1 MMRRQF
7 RKIDDYLKIL
17 DNKKVILIDDRY
29 PSSELI
35 KKTKCVV
42 TGVGTVASE
51 ALINLKPVMTFGYS
65 WVNAFPHTLSMRSQ
79 FKLKDSL
86 KKIDNNEIKFDDNDI
101 EEFLRKFSTINF
113 KMQHTSLLREI
124 DSNLLTEKENIDNMF
139 EALNLA
145 TSNVDINENN
155 FYDKSR

>member
-1 MMRRQF
+1 
-7 RKIDDYLKIL
+7 
-17 DNKKVILIDDRY
+17 
-29 PSSELI
+29 
-35 KKTKCVV
+35 
-42 TGVGTVASE
+42 
-51 ALINLKPVMTFGYS
+51 MTFGYS

-101 EEFLRKFSTINF
+101 EKFLRKFSTINF

-124 DSNLLTEKENIDNMF
+124 DSNVLTEKENIDNMF

-145 TSNVDINENN
+145 TSNVNINENN